1 MVESEELRFDVN
13 GHVIAALAYGDP
25 DAPVVLGLHGWLD
38 NAATFN
44 QLAPLLK
51 GVRFIALDLMGH
63 GYSDHRP
70 PSMPYYIWDNV
81 VDVVAVADELG
92 LEELHLL
99 GHSMGA
105 SIASLLAGAFP
116 ERVQRVWLIEGVAPL
131 VYGAEQLP
139 ALMAE
144 AINKRGKLKA
154 KKLRPYAHLDD
165 AVKARVNG
173 RFPVSEQA
181 ARWLVSRGMVRGG
194 DGLYWRNDP
203 SLVLPSIL
211 RMSEDQV
218 QSFLR
223 KITAQVD
230 LILGKDG
237 LDLDALEERSACIR
251 HLETHYFPGNHH
263 LHLESEAAALIAPLI
278 NNYFEEMLESDQV

>member
-99 GHSMGA
+99 GHSMGKY
-105 SIASLLAGAFP
+105 SEPVGRCISGAGTT
-116 ERVQRVWLIEGVAPL
+116 RVVDRRCGP
-131 VYGAEQLP
+131 
-139 ALMAE
+139 
-144 AINKRGKLKA
+144 
-154 KKLRPYAHLDD
+154 
-165 AVKARVNG
+165 
-173 RFPVSEQA
+173 S
-181 ARWLVSRGMVRGG
+181 
-194 DGLYWRNDP
+194 GL
-203 SLVLPSIL
+203 
-211 RMSEDQV
+211 
-218 QSFLR
+218 
-223 KITAQVD
+223 
-230 LILGKDG
+230 
-237 LDLDALEERSACIR
+237 
-251 HLETHYFPGNHH
+251 
-263 LHLESEAAALIAPLI
+263 
-278 NNYFEEMLESDQV
+278 